1 MNMELIQET
10 NLEDE
15 AAVIAVNETKKK
27 YLKMSPGGSLS
38 AEIKQRLDSLPE
50 TDTLFVKYVNSLV
63 TGQLDLHS
71 TEEKCMRII
80 GKETLS
86 RQVSEV
92 MQRRNAAVA
101 AYLQE
106 KQLPATRYK
115 IRNAQPDMQL
125 QRSAPPKYIIQLGT
139 E

>member
-1 MNMELIQET
+1 
-10 NLEDE
+10 
-15 AAVIAVNETKKK
+15 
-27 YLKMSPGGSLS
+27 
-38 AEIKQRLDSLPE
+38 
-50 TDTLFVKYVNSLV
+50 
-63 TGQLDLHS
+63 
-71 TEEKCMRII
+71 MRII